1 MCPSALPPPTP
12 GPNEAGSAASCF
24 SWIFAFCFLF
34 SGALLVR
41 ADLSMLSL
49 AHRGGASRALAGAA
63 RRHLCVVTAGSEDAV
78 STALAGEKP
87 VVLYFTATWCGPCR
101 MISPIFAE
109 LAKATPAASFL
120 KARSPLRRAQRAC
133 R

>member
-1 MCPSALPPPTP
+1 MCRLLEHLIFFSLRH
-12 GPNEAGSAASCF
+12 GS
-24 SWIFAFCFLF
+24 LF
-34 SGALLVR
+34 RGCLCSKS
-41 ADLSMLSL
+41 DLSMLSL

-109 LAKATPAASFL
+109 LAKETPAASFL

>member
-1 MCPSALPPPTP
+1 
-12 GPNEAGSAASCF
+12 
-24 SWIFAFCFLF
+24 
-34 SGALLVR
+34 
-41 ADLSMLSL
+41 MLSL

-109 LAKATPAASFL
+109 LAKETPAASFL